1 MGQRK
6 VRDGEQR
13 QCFHS
18 NWGTKIL
25 TCLGSK
31 ISCSLHVY
39 PTHKPGKKLEF
50 EGRKLGKLLF
60 TVQEGWEG
68 TKAFGRIQQVLT

>member
-1 MGQRK
+1 MMGSRGS
-6 VRDGEQR
+6 VFILIGEQK
-13 QCFHS
+13 S
-18 NWGTKIL
+18 
-25 TCLGSK
+25 
-31 ISCSLHVY
+31 SLVWVARSLALFMSTPH
-39 PTHKPGKKLEF
+39 TSQGKKLEF